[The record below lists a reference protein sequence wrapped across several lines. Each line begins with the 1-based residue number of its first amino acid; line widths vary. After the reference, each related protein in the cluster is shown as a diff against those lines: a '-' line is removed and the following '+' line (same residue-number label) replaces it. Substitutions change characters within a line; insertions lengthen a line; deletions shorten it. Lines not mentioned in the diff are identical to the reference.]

1 VIGVK
6 ECSDREVWAFFCV
19 GNGDG
24 GAGFYLRV
32 VQNQTREVA
41 NFKQKKSSH
50 SGCFKNKR
58 SHPSADV
65 QVINGVP
72 NADYRHLKAV
82 GFAFLEA
89 SLGNGGA
96 CVNSRL

>member
-1 VIGVK
+1 MLGPGGLGI
-6 ECSDREVWAFFCV
+6 FFWV

-24 GAGFYLRV
+24 GAGFCLRV
-32 VQNQTREVA
+32 VQTQLVKLIISSIK
-41 NFKQKKSSH
+41 KQPIRLLQ
-50 SGCFKNKR
+50 NKR

-72 NADYRHLKAV
+72 NANYRHLKAV
-82 GFAFLEA
+82 GFALLEA
-89 SLGNGGA
+89 SLGNSGA